1 MRNDIAGSGKVLGIA
16 YYIFKGD
23 KLIDSSSVLMK
34 PVPTDAVLKSAE
46 AFRKKFEK
54 S

>member
-1 MRNDIAGSGKVLGIA
+1 MRNDVAGSGKVLGIA

-34 PVPTDAVLKSAE
+34 PLSADTILSR
-46 AFRKKFEK
+46 ANHFRKRFKK